1 MDGKKLSERQKKVL
15 SLIEEQGS
23 ISTER
28 LCENLSISESTARR
42 LLMTLEEKKYIRRF
56 RGGAM
61 ILRSNRPEPP
71 VLRRSQESRAEKEA
85 IAHRALRY
93 IHEGDTILL
102 SAGSTVLELC
112 PLLKG
117 FQHLTVLTDSLL
129 VQNALMYEENIQLI
143 LLGGILNSSE
153 QCTYGFFTSDNAAHF
168 RINTFFTGAKAI
180 SVRHGLMTDDFQ
192 HLPQYRSFR
201 ECADRTVAM
210 AHHQKLYQDGVATLL
225 RFQEVDALLI
235 DSGLPQSLAG
245 DLREAGCNLELCEPS
260 YEDSPSPDR
269 AQ

>member
-15 SLIEEQGS
+15 ALIEEQGS
-23 ISTER
+23 VSTER
-28 LCENLSISESTARR
+28 LCEYLSISESTARR
-42 LLMTLEEKKYIRRF
+42 VLMTLEGKKYIRRF

-71 VLRRSQESRAEKEA
+71 VLRRSQESHAEKEA
-85 IAHRALRY
+85 IARRALQY

-112 PLLKG
+112 PLLKD
-117 FQHLTVLTDSLL
+117 FQH
-129 VQNALMYEENIQLI
+129 
-143 LLGGILNSSE
+143 
-153 QCTYGFFTSDNAAHF
+153 
-168 RINTFFTGAKAI
+168 
-180 SVRHGLMTDDFQ
+180 LMTDDFS

-210 AHHQKLYQDGVATLL
+210 AHHQKLYQDGLATLL

-245 DLREAGCNLELCEPS
+245 DLREAGCNLELCGPS
-260 YEDSPSPDR
+260 YASAPPPEQ
-269 AQ
+269 AK